1 MTKKKR
7 VLYKKGEIRTM
18 KKILKEF
25 KAFIARG
32 NVLDMAI
39 GVIIAG
45 AFGKITTSLVNDIL
59 MPFISW
65 IFGTRDMTAL
75 NVVVREAVM
84 DGETV
89 VQEAITIGFG
99 TLVATVIDFL
109 LVALV
114 VFAIVKAM
122 NKAKEVAEAK
132 KKKEEEAA
140 PPPAPPAPS
149 AEEVLLTE
157 IRDLLKNK

>member
-1 MTKKKR
+1 
-7 VLYKKGEIRTM
+7 M
-18 KKILKEF
+18 KKMFNEF

-32 NVLDMAI
+32 NVMDMAV
-39 GVIIAG
+39 GVIVAT
-45 AFGKITTSLVNDIL
+45 AFGKITTSLVNDVF

-75 NVVVREAVM
+75 NLVVRPEIVNDA
-84 DGETV
+84 GEVT
-89 VQEAITIGFG
+89 QAAITIGFG
-99 TLVATVIDFL
+99 TFVATIIDFI

-114 VFAIVKAM
+114 VFMVVKAM
-122 NKAKEVAEAK
+122 NAAKAKMEK
-132 KKKEEEAA
+132 KQEEEAV
-140 PPPAPPAPS
+140 PPAPPAPS

>member
-1 MTKKKR
+1 
-7 VLYKKGEIRTM
+7 M
-18 KKILKEF
+18 KKILQEF
-25 KAFIARG
+25 KDFIARG

-45 AFGKITTSLVNDIL
+45 AFGKITTSLVNDVF
-59 MPFISW
+59 MPFVSF

-75 NVVVREAVM
+75 NLVVREAVM

-99 TLVATVIDFL
+99 TFVATIIDFL
-109 LVALV
+109 LIALV
-114 VFAIVKAM
+114 VFAIVKTM
-122 NKAKEVAEAK
+122 NAAKAKAEAK
-132 KKKEEEAA
+132 KKAEEAA
-140 PPPAPPAPS
+140 APPAPPAPS
-149 AEEVLLTE
+149 AEEVILTE

>member
-1 MTKKKR
+1 
-7 VLYKKGEIRTM
+7 M

-25 KAFIARG
+25 KDFIARG
-32 NVLDMAI
+32 NVVDMAI

-45 AFGKITTSLVNDIL
+45 AIGKITTSLVNDVF
-59 MPFISW
+59 MPFIGW
-65 IFGTRDMTAL
+65 IFGSRDMTAL
-75 NVVVREAVM
+75 NIVVREAIM

-99 TLVATVIDFL
+99 TFVATIIDFI

-122 NKAKEVAEAK
+122 NKAKEMAEAK
-132 KKKEEEAA
+132 KKAEEEAA
-140 PPPAPPAPS
+140 PPAPPAPS
-149 AEEVLLTE
+149 NEEVLLPE